1 MGQNNNV
8 TEFVLLGF
16 TQDPVKKKALFV
28 TFLLI
33 YIVTMVGNL
42 LIVATVIISPSLGS
56 PMYFFL
62 ASLSLMDAVY
72 STAISPKLIVDL
84 LRDKKT
90 ISFTACISQL
100 FIEHLFGGVDIVILV
115 AMAYDHYV
123 AICKP
128 LHYLIFMNR
137 RVCILF
143 LVMAWAGGF
152 VHAVSSSFFFLSF
165 LACGPNTINHFMCD
179 LIPLLKLVCTDTHIL
194 GPLISAN
201 SGSLCLL
208 IFSML
213 IASYIVILHSLRNHS
228 SEGRHKALSTCAS
241 HVSVVVLFFVPCSY
255 LYLRPMTSFPTD
267 KAVTVFCTL
276 VTPMLNPLIY
286 TLRNEEVKKVMK
298 KLWVQ
303 MCKAGD
309 P

>member
-1 MGQNNNV
+1 
-8 TEFVLLGF
+8 
-16 TQDPVKKKALFV
+16 
-28 TFLLI
+28 
-33 YIVTMVGNL
+33 
-42 LIVATVIISPSLGS
+42 
-56 PMYFFL
+56 MYFFL

-152 VHAVSSSFFFLSF
+152 
-165 LACGPNTINHFMCD
+165 IIDHFGWD
-179 LIPLLKLVCTDTHIL
+179 IYPLLLLACTDTYFIGL
-194 GPLISAN
+194 SVIGNNGAM
-201 SGSLCLL
+201 C
-208 IFSML
+208 
-213 IASYIVILHSLRNHS
+213 IVIFILLLVSYGIILRSLKTHSH
-228 SEGRHKALSTCAS
+228 EGRHKALSTCSS
-241 HVSVVVLFFVPCSY
+241 HFMYVRPVS
-255 LYLRPMTSFPTD
+255 SFPVD
-267 KAVTVFCTL
+267 KAITVFYTI

-286 TLRNEEVKKVMK
+286 TLRNSEMK
-298 KLWVQ
+298 KSVEKLLQ
-303 MCKAGD
+303 NLLS
-309 P
+309 PN

>member
-1 MGQNNNV
+1 MGKNNNV

-16 TQDPVKKKALFV
+16 TQDPVVQKALFALI
-28 TFLLI
+28 LLI

-62 ASLSLMDAVY
+62 ASLSLMDDVY

-123 AICKP
+123 AICKA

-152 VHAVSSSFFFLSF
+152 VHAVSSCFFFLSF

>member
-1 MGQNNNV
+1 
-8 TEFVLLGF
+8 
-16 TQDPVKKKALFV
+16 
-28 TFLLI
+28 
-33 YIVTMVGNL
+33 
-42 LIVATVIISPSLGS
+42 
-56 PMYFFL
+56 MYFFL

-152 VHAVSSSFFFLSF
+152 
-165 LACGPNTINHFMCD
+165 TINHFMCD

-228 SEGRHKALSTCAS
+228 SEGRHKALST
-241 HVSVVVLFFVPCSY
+241 LPCSY

>member
-16 TQDPVKKKALFV
+16 TQDPVVQKALFAL
-28 TFLLI
+28 FLLI

-152 VHAVSSSFFFLSF
+152 VHAGIQLLFMAKLPFC
-165 LACGPNTINHFMCD
+165 CGPNTINHFMCD

-213 IASYIVILHSLRNHS
+213 IASYIVILHW
-228 SEGRHKALSTCAS
+228 RHKALSTCAS

>member
-16 TQDPVKKKALFV
+16 TQDPVVKKALFV

-152 VHAVSSSFFFLSF
+152 VHAGIQLLFMAKLPFC
-165 LACGPNTINHFMCD
+165 CGPNTINHFMCD

-228 SEGRHKALSTCAS
+228 SEGRRKALSTCAS

-267 KAVTVFCTL
+267 KASDCVL
-276 VTPMLNPLIY
+276 YP
-286 TLRNEEVKKVMK
+286 
-298 KLWVQ
+298 
-303 MCKAGD
+303 GD
-309 P
+309 TYVEPFNLYPQK